1 MKYKELKSIVEQ
13 VINELNLSQ
22 GKNRIQSKNINKEGY
37 NPEEDDDV
45 ITADPDVKEPETAPK
60 IKPKHPLMPPDEAEE
75 TEPKM
80 EQQVKKSVKDIMSKY
95 KSLSK

>member
-1 MKYKELKSIVEQ
+1 
-13 VINELNLSQ
+13 
-22 GKNRIQSKNINKEGY
+22 
-37 NPEEDDDV
+37 
-45 ITADPDVKEPETAPK
+45 
-60 IKPKHPLMPPDEAEE
+60 MPPDEAEE